1 MQVREQIKDT
11 LGIADKGTLLD
22 EDVYGDKQ
30 IKKDKIRLERQRKQ
44 LDKQMNEYAT
54 EYKQLI
60 QKGAKASEHQRPQ
73 LAQQA
78 KIAKKKYKIK
88 KQEYQKN
95 SVVMATVV
103 TVEGA
108 RELQKMHS
116 EDTTEIETLI
126 HESNVNAEKVQEN
139 MMDDMVQFELDMEV
153 MQEVQESLDIDI
165 MGTDMSQGA
174 TKEEEMMEEAAAGE
188 LSDEEIDVENEV
200 EAEADVSIGASID
213 NVGVDLGEET
223 IPDSEPN

>member
-1 MQVREQIKDT
+1 MQVREQIKET

-22 EDVYGDKQ
+22 KDVYSDQ
-30 IKKDKIRLERQRKQ
+30 QLKKDKIRLERQRKQ
-44 LDKQMNEYAT
+44 LDKEMGEYAA

-60 QKGAKASEHQRPQ
+60 KKGAEASEHQRPQ
-73 LAQQA
+73 FAQQA

-139 MMDDMVQFELDMEV
+139 MMDEMVQFELDMEV

-174 TKEEEMMEEAAAGE
+174 TEEEEMMKEMAAGD
-188 LSDEEIDVENEV
+188 LSDEEIDVETEV
-200 EAEADVSIGASID
+200 EADASVGASID
-213 NVGVDLGEET
+213 DVGIDVDDET
-223 IPDSEPN
+223 ITDSDLD

>member
-1 MQVREQIKDT
+1 MQVREQIKET

-22 EDVYGDKQ
+22 EDVYSDQ
-30 IKKDKIRLERQRKQ
+30 QLKKDKIRLERQRKQ
-44 LDKQMNEYAT
+44 LDKEMGEYAA

-60 QKGAKASEHQRPQ
+60 KKGAEVSEHQRPQ

-116 EDTTEIETLI
+116 EDTTEIESLI

-139 MMDDMVQFELDMEV
+139 MMDEMVQFELDMEV

-165 MGTDMSQGA
+165 MGTDMSSEA
-174 TKEEEMMEEAAAGE
+174 TEEEEMMEEMAAGD
-188 LSDEEIDVENEV
+188 LSDEEIDVKTEV
-200 EAEADVSIGASID
+200 EADASVGVSMD
-213 NVGVDLGEET
+213 DVGVDLEDET
-223 IPDSEPN
+223 ITDSDLD

>member
-1 MQVREQIKDT
+1 MQVREQIKET
-11 LGIADKGTLLD
+11 LGIADKKTLLD
-22 EDVYGDKQ
+22 EDVYSDQ
-30 IKKDKIRLERQRKQ
+30 QLKKDKIRLERQRRQ
-44 LDKQMNEYAT
+44 LDKEMGEYAA

-60 QKGAKASEHQRPQ
+60 KQGAEVSEHQRPQ

-139 MMDDMVQFELDMEV
+139 MMDEMVQFELDMEV

-165 MGTDMSQGA
+165 MGPTCHRGQPR
-174 TKEEEMMEEAAAGE
+174 KRR
-188 LSDEEIDVENEV
+188 
-200 EAEADVSIGASID
+200 
-213 NVGVDLGEET
+213 
-223 IPDSEPN
+223 

>member
-1 MQVREQIKDT
+1 MQIREQIKDT
-11 LGIADKGTLLD
+11 LGIADKKTLLD
-22 EDVYGDKQ
+22 KDVYSDQ
-30 IKKDKIRLERQRKQ
+30 HLKKDKIRLERQRKQ
-44 LDKQMNEYAT
+44 LDKEMSEYAA

-60 QKGAKASEHQRPQ
+60 KQGAEASEHQRPQ

-139 MMDDMVQFELDMEV
+139 MMDEMVQFELDMEV

-174 TKEEEMMEEAAAGE
+174 TEEEEMMEEMAAGD

-200 EAEADVSIGASID
+200 EADVSADVSID
-213 NVGVDLGEET
+213 DVGVDLDDEAIDE
-223 IPDSEPN
+223 SELS